1 MVREETT
8 TDRLEKVLQSTRP
21 EDLSAFLEAEKD
33 HLADG
38 EKPLA
43 DYLRGLFKEKG
54 IEQRRL
60 FIEADILESY
70 GYKLVSGE
78 KHARGKDPYLRMFY
92 AAGFTLEE
100 AQRGLKLAGQPELY
114 ARFPREAVLMSA
126 FHQRLHTV
134 EDVNALLEKHGMEPL
149 HTVGSLD

>member
-70 GYKLVSGE
+70 GYKLV
-78 KHARGKDPYLRMFY
+78 
-92 AAGFTLEE
+92 
-100 AQRGLKLAGQPELY
+100 AGQPELY